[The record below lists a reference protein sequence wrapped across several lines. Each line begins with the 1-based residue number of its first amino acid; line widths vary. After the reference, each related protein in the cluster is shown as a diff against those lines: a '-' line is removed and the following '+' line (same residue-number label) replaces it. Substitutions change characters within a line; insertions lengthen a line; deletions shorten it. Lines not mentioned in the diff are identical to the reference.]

1 MFKLFI
7 IFGVIIVVS
16 VAVFLVFFA
25 GKPNLKEYEYL
36 REPQIRM
43 MQNQKMITIEV
54 KGDPNEVGKKEIRH
68 LFKTFYQLKSK
79 TKGLSMSALR
89 GRWPNPVNT
98 PKNEWIGI
106 YGLPVPDSVQE
117 MPAHN
122 ENTGFQVTLE
132 VWEYGAIAE
141 ILHIGPY
148 SDEQPTI
155 QRLHT
160 FIEENGYEWIEG
172 GHEEEYL
179 KGPGMFFKGN
189 PKNYYTIIRQRIK
202 KKS

>member
-122 ENTGFQVTLE
+122 ENT
-132 VWEYGAIAE
+132 
-141 ILHIGPY
+141 
-148 SDEQPTI
+148 
-155 QRLHT
+155 
-160 FIEENGYEWIEG
+160 
-172 GHEEEYL
+172 
-179 KGPGMFFKGN
+179 
-189 PKNYYTIIRQRIK
+189 
-202 KKS
+202 